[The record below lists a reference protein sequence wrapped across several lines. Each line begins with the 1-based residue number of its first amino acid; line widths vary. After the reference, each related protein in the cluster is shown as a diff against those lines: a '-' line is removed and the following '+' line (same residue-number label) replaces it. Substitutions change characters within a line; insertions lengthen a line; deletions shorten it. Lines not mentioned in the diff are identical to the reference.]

1 MSADKDPFPE
11 SDRLGDFPHPR
22 TVTSLIGQSEA
33 EQAIFDAF
41 MSGRMPHAWLLTGPK
56 GIGKATLAWRAARF
70 LLRYGMPEIAEAAHA
85 TDMSVP
91 DDHPVARQIA
101 SHSHPNILT
110 IRRPWDEKL
119 KRFKT
124 VLTVDE
130 VRKTMDF
137 FGMSAG
143 AGGWRIAI
151 IDSADEMNVSAE
163 NALLK
168 VLEEP
173 PPQCAFFLISHQPGR
188 LLPTI
193 RSRCRALHLKPLSED
208 AIADI
213 LVANEIKAKPDER
226 RAIAQLADGSAG
238 RALAIAD
245 SGGLSL
251 YGEIVSLLIDLPRL
265 DVKALHKLADKIARR
280 GADEAWHTA
289 IELLSDWL
297 QRMIRTGAGMPVQ
310 PDLVPGENAAMARMA
325 QTAGLDRW
333 VEVWEKVTE
342 TVARAEALNT
352 DRKLVIL
359 NIFSMLES
367 VANERASAHQSA

>member
-91 DDHPVARQIA
+91 DDHPVARQIT

>member
-1 MSADKDPFPE
+1 MSADKDSFPE
-11 SDRLGDFPHPR
+11 SDQLGDFPHPR
-22 TVTSLIGQSEA
+22 TVTGLIGQSEA

-41 MSGRMPHAWLLTGPK
+41 VSGRMPHAWLLSGPK

-70 LLRYGMPEIAEAAHA
+70 LLRYGLPEIAEAAHA

-91 DDHPVARQIA
+91 EDHPVARQIA

-130 VRKTMDF
+130 VRKTTDF

-193 RSRCRALHLKPLSED
+193 RSRCRTLHLKPLAED
-208 AIADI
+208 DIVDI
-213 LVANEIKAKPDER
+213 LKANEIKEKPDALK
-226 RAIAQLADGSAG
+226 AIAQLADGSAG

-245 SGGLSL
+245 SGGLDL
-251 YGEIVSLLIDLPRL
+251 YSEIVTLLRELPRV
-265 DVKALHKLADKIARR
+265 DVKAVHKLADKIARR
-280 GADEAWHTA
+280 GADDAWHTA

-297 QRMIRTGAGMPVQ
+297 QRLIRTGAGMPPL
-310 PDLVPGENAAMARMA
+310 PDIAPGENAAMARLA
-325 QTAGLDRW
+325 QTASLDRW

-367 VANERASAHQSA
+367 TANERANTPQGA

>member
-11 SDRLGDFPHPR
+11 SDQLGDFPHPR
-22 TVTSLIGQSEA
+22 TVTSLIGQSHA
-33 EQAIFDAF
+33 EQTIFEAF
-41 MSGRMPHAWLLTGPK
+41 MSGRMPHAWLLSGPK

-70 LLRYGMPEIAEAAHA
+70 LLRYNLPEIAAAARA

-124 VLTVDE
+124 VLTIDE
-130 VRKTMDF
+130 VRRTTDF
-137 FGMSAG
+137 FGLTAG
-143 AGGWRIAI
+143 AGDWRIAI

-173 PPQCAFFLISHQPGR
+173 PPQCVFFLVSHQPGR

-193 RSRCRALHLKPLSED
+193 RSRCRTLHLKPLAED

-213 LVANEIKAKPDER
+213 LVANAVKAKPAER
-226 RAIAQLADGSAG
+226 AAIAQLADGSAG

-245 SGGLSL
+245 NGGLSL
-251 YGEIVSLLIDLPRL
+251 YGELVALLMDLPRL
-265 DVKALHKLADKIARR
+265 DINILHKLADKIARR
-280 GADEAWHTA
+280 GADDTWHTA

-297 QRMIRTGAGMPVQ
+297 QRLIRTGAGAPVL
-310 PDLVPGENAAMARMA
+310 PDLVPGENTAMARLA
-325 QTAGLDRW
+325 NTASLDRW
-333 VEVWEKVTE
+333 VEVWEKVSE
-342 TVARAEALNT
+342 MVAQAEALNT

-359 NIFSMLES
+359 NIFSMLENT
-367 VANERASAHQSA
+367 ANERASAHQGT